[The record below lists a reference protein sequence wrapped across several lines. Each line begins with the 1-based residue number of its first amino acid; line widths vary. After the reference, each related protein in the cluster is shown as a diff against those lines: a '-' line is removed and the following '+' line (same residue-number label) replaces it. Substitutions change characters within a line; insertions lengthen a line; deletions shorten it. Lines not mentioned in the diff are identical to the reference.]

1 MRFLSRC
8 ALAPT
13 RWCLGCACVI
23 AALTAAAAAGQT
35 AAQAPAADASAFPG
49 ASWDAAAAGSWSVPR
64 LEALRA
70 FLKTTATTALMV
82 LDDGRPV
89 FEYGDLTRVSKVA
102 SVRKSVLALLFG
114 KDVEAGRIDLAR
126 TVKQLGLDDVQPFM
140 PVEEAATLEQLLAA
154 RSGVYLPAGN
164 EELTVLSPRRGS
176 QPPGTYFQYQNWDFN
191 AAGAA
196 FEKITGR
203 DIFEAVEQDLARPLQ
218 MQDFSKARQ
227 RKNSSMPDS
236 RFPEYA
242 MYFSTRDMARLGL
255 LMLRGCKWREAQ
267 VVPRPWCQR
276 ITTLVTPQRDIHP
289 FPLGSGAWANHWGY
303 GLLWWVWDAGEPK
316 GSVSGPYSGAYSA
329 MGAYG
334 QYITVLPT
342 LDLVVAHK
350 VDFDEAEAQGRT
362 VPGVGPHEY
371 DAILQLVIAAQP

>member
-23 AALTAAAAAGQT
+23 AGLTAAAAGQT
-35 AAQAPAADASAFPG
+35 GAEAPAADASAFPG
-49 ASWDAAAAGSWSVPR
+49 TSWDAAAAGGWSVPR

-89 FEYGDLTRVSKVA
+89 FEYGDLARVSKVA

-114 KDVEAGRIDLAR
+114 KEVEAGRIDLGR

-176 QPPGTYFQYQNWDFN
+176 QSPGTYFQYQNWDFN

-267 VVPRPWCQR
+267 IVPRAWCQR

-289 FPLGSGAWANHWGY
+289 TQLGSGAFANRWGY
-303 GLLWWVWDAGEPK
+303 GLLWWVWDASEPA
-316 GSVSGPYSGAYSA
+316 GVVSGPYSGAFSA
-329 MGAYG
+329 MGAFG

-350 VDFDEAEAQGRT
+350 VDFDEAEAQGLT
-362 VPGVGPHEY
+362 VPKVQPHEF
-371 DAILQLVIAAQP
+371 DAILQLLIAATQ